1 MKKLIE
7 IFPYFCF
14 FITFLLLAYIFYKS
28 EIYWDGSI
36 RDYYLVYFILI
47 ISLLILIFSI
57 CCSQYK
63 YKEYFFILSIS
74 VVVGLYIF
82 EGYIVL
88 KRLAYVDQSAKIKIY
103 ESETGKKYDT
113 RSLIKVYKDLKKDD
127 ENITINIASN
137 FNDSNGFLS
146 LSGISNTKTIYCNEN
161 GYYSIYESDR
171 YGFNNPDDQWNKNKI
186 EYLLIGDSF
195 TIGAC
200 VNRPN
205 DTSSVLRKLSKR
217 NVINLAQPSQG
228 PLIEYALLKEYSSAK
243 FKKII
248 WMYYEGNDLL
258 NLKDELNNKILKEYI
273 INEDFTQSLKFNQ
286 KKIDKIKKETF
297 KKLLEKLEKTKSKD
311 EKFFSK
317 ELTKFIKLDK
327 LRENLFHSV
336 NKPLSEFNNI
346 LYLAKE
352 LANKNNSELYFV
364 YLPSYDRYRVKFIK
378 SEFKEIKKIVENL
391 NIPFIDIDEKVFK
404 KEENPL
410 DLFPFRSYGHYNT
423 LGYKKIA
430 LEIYNSTK

>member
-1 MKKLIE
+1 M
-7 IFPYFCF
+7 
-14 FITFLLLAYIFYKS
+14 
-28 EIYWDGSI
+28 
-36 RDYYLVYFILI
+36 
-47 ISLLILIFSI
+47 
-57 CCSQYK
+57 
-63 YKEYFFILSIS
+63 
-74 VVVGLYIF
+74 
-82 EGYIVL
+82 
-88 KRLAYVDQSAKIKIY
+88 KRLAYVDQSSKIKIY
-103 ESETGKKYDT
+103 ESETGNKYDT

-137 FNDSNGFLS
+137 FNDSNGFFS

-205 DTSSVLRKLSKR
+205 DISSVLRKLSKR

-228 PLIEYALLKEYSSAK
+228 PLKEYALLKEYSSAK

-286 KKIDKIKKETF
+286 KKIDKIKKENF
-297 KKLLEKLEKTKSKD
+297 KKLLELVKTKSKD
-311 EKFFSK
+311 EKFFFK

-336 NKPLSEFNNI
+336 NKPISEFNNI

-378 SEFKEIKKIVENL
+378 SDFKEIKKIVENL